1 MGNNADG
8 HELLAAVAAVHH
20 ERVGETLDD
29 GALSLAETLGGVTAS
44 GVREVDGRTD
54 LDVVAVRRPKS
65 AIPSLH
71 STKFVL
77 LFPPCCV
84 AHFHHCNPPLSSF
97 AFALTEFDH
106 PKTSLDTQ
114 RTRKQ
119 LGSTYVKEMSLISTS
134 S

>member
-29 GALSLAETLGGVTAS
+29 GALRLAETLGGVTAS
-44 GVREVDGRTD
+44 GVREVDRRTD

-65 AIPSLH
+65 AFPSLH
-71 STKFVL
+71 SIKLVLL

-84 AHFHHCNPPLSSF
+84 AHFHHCNPPLF
-97 AFALTEFDH
+97 VVRFRID
-106 PKTSLDTQ
+106 
-114 RTRKQ
+114 R
-119 LGSTYVKEMSLISTS
+119 I
-134 S
+134 

>member
-29 GALSLAETLGGVTAS
+29 GALRLAETLGGVTAS

-71 STKFVL
+71 SIQLVL
-77 LFPPCCV
+77 LFSLYFV
-84 AHFHHCNPPLSSF
+84 AHFHHYNPPLSSF
-97 AFALTEFDH
+97 AFAWTEFDH
-106 PKTSLDTQ
+106 PKTFLDTQ
-114 RTRKQ
+114 RIRK